1 MHHVCMRSGPHRV
14 GPIESLI
21 NPRRRIKG
29 GDESNMV
36 AAMKAAAKAVARAR
50 GRMVVETEE
59 GGLAAVKV
67 VAMIWQ
73 RSR

>member
-1 MHHVCMRSGPHRV
+1 MQHVCMRSWPHRV
-14 GPIESLI
+14 GPIESLS

-59 GGLAAVKV
+59 GG
-67 VAMIWQ
+67 WQ
-73 RSR
+73 R